1 MFTWLEERKYFKDTK
16 MDLWCYPRR
25 LCCIKT
31 VKLYSLPSSYFW
43 LYPRFCYCY
52 FYPSMVSSSRPAYA
66 GICSSTTSYY
76 YLTLAQGNWTG
87 CFAARSESN
96 GLWTSHTLLLQ
107 LPERDTDV
115 RYLAGFPTP
124 ELYSPTSQGRAFTKP
139 TPLSCNSPSFRCFH
153 RAFLLF
159 IHQLLRPPINLG
171 YRWSQSHP
179 ASFTKFAWRACGGG
193 TRIRSAEL
201 WLCSRARYR

>member
-1 MFTWLEERKYFKDTK
+1 MVIKIPWILAKVCALVSLNLNINTTYIRRTKSKKYFIDWKPPF
-16 MDLWCYPRR
+16 LR
-25 LCCIKT
+25 LCWNMF
-31 VKLYSLPSSYFW
+31 VHHLLLLPH
-43 LYPRFCYCY
+43 
-52 FYPSMVSSSRPAYA
+52 V
-66 GICSSTTSYY
+66 
-76 YLTLAQGNWTG
+76 TLAQGNWTG
-87 CFAARSESN
+87 CFAARFESN

-107 LPERDTDV
+107 LPERDTDM

-124 ELYSPTSQGRAFTKP
+124 ELYSPTSKGRAFTKP
-139 TPLSCNSPSFRCFH
+139 TPLSYYSPSFHCFH

-159 IHQLLRPPINLG
+159 IHQLLGPPINLG

-193 TRIRSAEL
+193 TRIQSAEL